1 MTPTA
6 KTMIALTLS
15 AFALS
20 TPARA
25 AAAEPQST
33 AKPATRSLYDRVGGE
48 KAIRAVVNDF
58 VPAAAADPKVD
69 FTRGGQWQASDAFVM
84 TLKNHL
90 VAMLGSA
97 FGGPQKYTG
106 RTMKAAH
113 QGMGI
118 TTAQFEAIA
127 GHLKATLEKHKVPKA
142 EIDEIMAIAASTAP
156 DIIEKK

>member
-1 MTPTA
+1 MIHRPT
-6 KTMIALTLS
+6 TLTL
-15 AFALS
+15 ALS
-20 TPARA
+20 ALALGATVPGA
-25 AAAEPQST
+25 AKELQTA
-33 AKPATRSLYDRVGGE
+33 AKPAARSLYDRIGGE

-69 FTRGGQWQASDAFVM
+69 FTRGGKWQASEALVAA
-84 TLKNHL
+84 LKDHL

-106 RTMKAAH
+106 RSMKVTH

-142 EIDEIMAIAASTAP
+142 EISEIMAIAAATAP